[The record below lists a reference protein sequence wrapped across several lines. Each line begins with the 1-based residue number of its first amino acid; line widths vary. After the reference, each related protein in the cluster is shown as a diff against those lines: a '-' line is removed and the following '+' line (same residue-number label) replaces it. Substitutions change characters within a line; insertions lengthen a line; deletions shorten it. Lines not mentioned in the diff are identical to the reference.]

1 MRRGGAKKFHQTSP
15 PINFPGIPCGGDS
28 IVQYFVVGNP
38 LTLYTVC
45 HIQDCKN
52 LRERRI
58 HPKYPSRSWAPQSVD
73 SVARVA
79 TKNRVLLGDG
89 RVITDDLGRP

>member
-1 MRRGGAKKFHQTSP
+1 M
-15 PINFPGIPCGGDS
+15 
-28 IVQYFVVGNP
+28 
-38 LTLYTVC
+38 
-45 HIQDCKN
+45 
-52 LRERRI
+52 
-58 HPKYPSRSWAPQSVD
+58 SWAPQSVD